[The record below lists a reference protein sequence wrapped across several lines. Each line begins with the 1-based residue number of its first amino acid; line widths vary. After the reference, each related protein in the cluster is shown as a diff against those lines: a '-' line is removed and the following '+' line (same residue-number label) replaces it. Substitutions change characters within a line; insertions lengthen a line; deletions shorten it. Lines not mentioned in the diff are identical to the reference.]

1 MIVAEPNSAKVL
13 KNYVSGRWCASAVDE
28 YLDVCNPSTGAVL
41 AKVPLS
47 GQAEMNQAVSAARSA
62 FDSWRQTPV
71 SERCAPV
78 RRLAELMRANF
89 EPLARQI
96 TEEMGKSLPDAR
108 AEMKRTIENVDVA
121 CGMPTLMQ
129 GENVTNCAADID
141 GEVIRLPIG
150 VFGMI
155 APFNFPAMVPF
166 WFLPYAIATGN
177 TFVLKCSERVPN
189 TMQAHFELIDQC
201 GFPPGVINLVNGDK
215 RASQALVQHAEVDGI
230 SFVGSSVVARQI
242 AETCARTGKRCQ
254 ALGSAKNYLVVMPDA
269 KLDHVVQNM
278 LTSCLGCAGQR
289 CMAASAIACVGE
301 TTYRQVCDQFSA
313 AARKATV
320 GNPLDPDLNDKQLV
334 IGPVISAAAKQRI
347 EDLIQT
353 GVDEGATLL
362 VDGRG
367 AEIAGCEKGNFI
379 GPTVLADVQP
389 GSTVERTEIFG
400 PVVIILKFDSL
411 DEAIATI
418 NRHEF
423 GNGASIYTQ
432 SGYWARQ
439 FKTETHAGMIG
450 INVGIPAPVAY
461 LPFGGMK
468 GSIFADIKGQS
479 KEVVRFFTESKIVT
493 ERYWPEEDI
502 ID

>member
-1 MIVAEPNSAKVL
+1 MVVAESNNATL
-13 KNYVSGRWCASAVDE
+13 LQNYLHGRWCSPSVDE
-28 YLDVCNPSTGAVL
+28 HLDVCNPSNGKVL
-41 AKVPLS
+41 AQVPLS
-47 GQAEMNQAVSAARSA
+47 GETEVNQTVSAARDA
-62 FDSWRQTPV
+62 FDAWRNTPV
-71 SERCAPV
+71 AERCAPV
-78 RRLAELMRANF
+78 RRLAELMRENF

-129 GENVTNCAADID
+129 GENIMNCAAGID

-166 WFLPYAIATGN
+166 WFLPYAVAAGN
-177 TFVLKCSERVPN
+177 TFVLKCSEQVPM
-189 TMQAHFELIDQC
+189 TMQAHFKLIDQC
-201 GFPPGVINLVNGDK
+201 GFPPGVVNLVNGDK
-215 RASQALVQHAEVDGI
+215 RASQALVHHAEVDGI

-269 KLDHVVQNM
+269 KFDLVVQNM

-301 TTYRQVCDQFSA
+301 KTYRKVCDQFSA
-313 AARKATV
+313 AAAKATV
-320 GNPLDPDLNDKQLV
+320 GDPLDPDLNDKQLV
-334 IGPVISAAAKQRI
+334 IGPVINSAAKQRI
-347 EDLIQT
+347 EGLIAA

-367 AEIAGCEKGNFI
+367 TEVSGCEGGNFI

-389 GSTVERTEIFG
+389 GSILERTEIFG

-411 DEAIATI
+411 EEAIATV

-439 FKTETHAGMIG
+439 FKTETKAGMIG

-479 KEVVRFFTESKIVT
+479 KEVVRFFTESKIIT
-493 ERYWPEEDI
+493 ERYWPEDEEVD
-502 ID
+502 

>member
-1 MIVAEPNSAKVL
+1 VAESNRAGLL
-13 KNYVSGRWCASAVDE
+13 KNYVNGQWCESSVDE
-28 YLDVCNPSTGAVL
+28 SLDVCNPSNGQVL
-41 AKVPLS
+41 AQVPLS
-47 GQAEMNQAVSAARSA
+47 GEAEVNQAVSAARVA
-62 FDSWRQTPV
+62 FDLWHRTPV
-71 SERCAPV
+71 AERCAPV
-78 RRLAELMRANF
+78 RRLAELMRENF

-129 GENVTNCAADID
+129 GENITNCAAGID
-141 GEVIRLPIG
+141 GEVLRLPIG

-166 WFLPYAIATGN
+166 WFLPYAVAAGN

-189 TMQAHFELIDQC
+189 TMQAHFKLIDQC
-201 GFPPGVINLVNGDK
+201 GFPPGVVNLVNGDK
-215 RASQALVQHAEVDGI
+215 RASQVIVQHEDVDGI
-230 SFVGSSVVARQI
+230 SFVGSTAVARQI

-269 KLDHVVQNM
+269 KLDQVVQNM

-301 TTYRQVCDQFSA
+301 KTYRRVCEQFTA
-313 AARKATV
+313 AAAEAVV
-320 GNPLDPDLNDKQLV
+320 GNPLDPELNDKQLV

-347 EDLIQT
+347 EGLIQA

-367 AEIAGCEKGNFI
+367 VEVSGCEGGNFV

-389 GSTVERTEIFG
+389 GSILERTEIFG

-411 DEAIATI
+411 DEAIAAI

-432 SGYWARQ
+432 SGYWARR
-439 FKTETHAGMIG
+439 FKTETLAGMIG

-493 ERYWPEEDI
+493 ERYWPED
-502 ID
+502 DCVD